1 MTVTRPQAEEKHSDT
16 SLYKCHHLI
25 HSACEDFLNCTVK
38 NQLTLSDGAAH
49 HGSNIETECS
59 C

>member
-1 MTVTRPQAEEKHSDT
+1 VTLRRPQAEEKHSDT
-16 SLYKCHHLI
+16 SLYKYPHLI
-25 HSACEDFLNCTVK
+25 HSACEDFVNWTVR
-38 NQLTLSDGAAH
+38 NQLTLSDGAEH